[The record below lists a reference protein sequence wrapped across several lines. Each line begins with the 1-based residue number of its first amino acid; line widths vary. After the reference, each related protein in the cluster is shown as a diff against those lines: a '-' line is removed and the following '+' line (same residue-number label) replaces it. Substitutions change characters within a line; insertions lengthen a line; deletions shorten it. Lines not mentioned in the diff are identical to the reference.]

1 MVSFFLLLF
10 YCCFFVFFFFS
21 SRRRHTRSLC
31 DWSSDVCSSDLLR
44 DGGDRHRELHA
55 AECLQGVDH
64 RIEAPW
70 LCLLEQLGLQAMQKL
85 GAFGDGPN
93 VLLEDD
99 LLGRGG
105 QHEASE
111 PADMFGPPVRA
122 ADVAD
127 VV

>member
-1 MVSFFLLLF
+1 MSWRGLSKRVRSP
-10 YCCFFVFFFFS
+10 S
-21 SRRRHTRSLC
+21 SC
-31 DWSSDVCSSDLLR
+31 

-85 GAFGDGPN
+85 GVFGDGPN

-127 VV
+127 VVAQQQRLQPEAASVEIAE